1 MPATSWTQ
9 IEKLSNSYLRKPG
22 EATALALDKCLKRA
36 TDFTENLAT
45 YFVRKHQKL
54 AEANVAFCMS
64 TDGTFPD
71 WGCQYDESTS
81 TFVLNPIGVIL
92 FYKSCLATPVQQLQP
107 TKLRS
112 EKTKEEWS
120 ACRLDAYKAELRK
133 LPSQLHLFLLLF
145 QEIARVLEVT
155 YVERRR
161 PPVKQEIPKSDLDYQ
176 NFLWAFRELEGAYRY
191 LFGGDLRIN
200 TQFTWWESE
209 WSDKK

>member
-22 EATALALDKCLKRA
+22 AATASALEKCLKRA
-36 TDFTENLAT
+36 TDFAENLAI
-45 YFVRKHQKL
+45 YFVRKHSKL
-54 AEANVAFCMS
+54 AEAQVAFCMS
-64 TDGTFPD
+64 TDGAFPD
-71 WGCQYDESTS
+71 WGCQYDEGTS
-81 TFVLNPIGVIL
+81 TFILNPVGVIL
-92 FYKSCLATPVQQLQP
+92 FYKSCLAAPVQPLQP

-112 EKTKEEWS
+112 EMRKEAWS
-120 ACRLDAYKAELRK
+120 ACRLNAYKAELRK

-145 QEIARVLEVT
+145 QEIGRVLEVT

-161 PPVKQEIPKSDLDYQ
+161 GTIKPEIAPSNLDYQ
-176 NFLWAFRELEGAYRY
+176 NFLWAFRELESAYKY

-209 WSDKK
+209 LSDKK